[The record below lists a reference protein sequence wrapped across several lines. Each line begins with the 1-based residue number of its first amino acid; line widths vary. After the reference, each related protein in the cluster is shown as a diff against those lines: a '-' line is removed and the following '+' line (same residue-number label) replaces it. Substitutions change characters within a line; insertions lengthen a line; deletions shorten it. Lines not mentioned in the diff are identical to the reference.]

1 MKKIITKAVCLLCA
15 GALVLGAAG
24 CSKSADS
31 SSAAS
36 STAAAVYG
44 SAEDYDYENFSYS
57 SGLDENGYWEGVK
70 ALDYVTLPENFASLT
85 FKRSEI
91 EPTEEEL
98 QSEIDSLLSDHAT
111 EKQVTDRAA
120 ADGDTVNIDYVGRID
135 GVALD
140 GGDSQG
146 NGYDLT
152 LGSGT
157 FIDGFEDGV
166 IGMKKDETKELNLTF
181 PEDYSNTDL
190 AGADVVFT
198 VTVNHVYEETDAV
211 LDDAFVAARNI
222 DGVSTVAEYRQY
234 VYDNLMSSAK
244 SQQETEL
251 ERNVLEAVTANATFK
266 ETPEEMVSR
275 YYDRLVKNLTATASM
290 YGIDLETFM
299 SYSYGLAADEYED
312 ELQKS
317 AQSAAEQIMVMQ
329 AIAEKEGLTL
339 TDEELQADLES
350 SASEYGYD
358 SVDAYQ
364 EAIGDL
370 RGYKEY
376 LMSEK
381 VTKYL
386 IENANV
392 TETEASTEEATE
404 ETTETETETT
414 TETATEAK

>member
-1 MKKIITKAVCLLCA
+1 MRKGWIIALAIFLL
-15 GALVLGAAG
+15 
-24 CSKSADS
+24 
-31 SSAAS
+31 
-36 STAAAVYG
+36 
-44 SAEDYDYENFSYS
+44 
-57 SGLDENGYWEGVK
+57 
-70 ALDYVTLPENFASLT
+70 
-85 FKRSEI
+85 I
-91 EPTEEEL
+91 
-98 QSEIDSLLSDHAT
+98 I
-111 EKQVTDRAA
+111 
-120 ADGDTVNIDYVGRID
+120 
-135 GVALD
+135 GVALGISVYNKNKTDNTNIVDNKKLAEENEINNVVPTAVVEEKVSPNAKVIQKQYFTGCDHLLKETKDIPENLVNKNKEEVDRAVKDGDVVDIKYVGKKDGVEFD
-140 GGDSQG
+140 GGSSDS
-146 NGYDLT
+146 YELT
-152 LGSGT
+152 IGSNT

-414 TETATEAK
+414 TETATEAE

>member
-1 MKKIITKAVCLLCA
+1 MKLENDLGNDPIGPLVRRIAIPSMLAQFVSVLYSIVDRIYISNIADIGEVALAGVGVCGPVVTMI
-15 GALVLGAAG
+15 GA
-24 CSKSADS
+24 
-31 SSAAS
+31 
-36 STAAAVYG
+36 
-44 SAEDYDYENFSYS
+44 
-57 SGLDENGYWEGVK
+57 
-70 ALDYVTLPENFASLT
+70 FASLIGIGGAPLMSIRMYIQSVLDSN
-85 FKRSEI
+85 KNK
-91 EPTEEEL
+91 EE
-98 QSEIDSLLSDHAT
+98 
-111 EKQVTDRAA
+111 VDRAVK
-120 ADGDTVNIDYVGRID
+120 DGDVVDIKYVGKKD
-135 GVALD
+135 GVEFD
-140 GGDSQG
+140 NGSSDS
-146 NGYDLT
+146 YELT
-152 LGSGT
+152 IGSNT

-166 IGMKKDETKELNLTF
+166 IGMKKDETKDLNLTF
-181 PEDYSNTDL
+181 PEDYNNTDL

-222 DGVSTVAEYRQY
+222 DGVSTVEEYRQY

-275 YYDRLVKNLTATASM
+275 YYDRLVKNLTTTASM

-299 SYSYGLAADEYED
+299 AYSYGLAADEYED

-317 AQSAAEQIMVMQ
+317 AQSAAEQILVMQ

-358 SVDAYQ
+358 SVEAYE
-364 EAIGDL
+364 EAVGDL

-414 TETATEAK
+414 TETATEAE

>member
-1 MKKIITKAVCLLCA
+1 MVDQYIQS
-15 GALVLGAAG
+15 VL
-24 CSKSADS
+24 DS
-31 SSAAS
+31 
-36 STAAAVYG
+36 
-44 SAEDYDYENFSYS
+44 NK
-57 SGLDENGYWEGVK
+57 NK
-70 ALDYVTLPENFASLT
+70 
-85 FKRSEI
+85 
-91 EPTEEEL
+91 EE
-98 QSEIDSLLSDHAT
+98 
-111 EKQVTDRAA
+111 VDRAVK
-120 ADGDTVNIDYVGRID
+120 DGDVVDIKYVGKKD
-135 GVALD
+135 GVEFD
-140 GGDSQG
+140 NGSSDS
-146 NGYDLT
+146 YELT
-152 LGSGT
+152 IGSNT

-166 IGMKKDETKELNLTF
+166 IGMKKDETKDLNLTF
-181 PEDYSNTDL
+181 PEDYNNTDL

-222 DGVSTVAEYRQY
+222 DGVSTVEEYRQY

-299 SYSYGLAADEYED
+299 AYSYGLAADEYED

-317 AQSAAEQIMVMQ
+317 AQSAAEQILVMQ

-364 EAIGDL
+364 EAVGDL

-414 TETATEAK
+414 TETATEAE

>member
-1 MKKIITKAVCLLCA
+1 
-15 GALVLGAAG
+15 
-24 CSKSADS
+24 
-31 SSAAS
+31 
-36 STAAAVYG
+36 
-44 SAEDYDYENFSYS
+44 
-57 SGLDENGYWEGVK
+57 
-70 ALDYVTLPENFASLT
+70 
-85 FKRSEI
+85 
-91 EPTEEEL
+91 
-98 QSEIDSLLSDHAT
+98 
-111 EKQVTDRAA
+111 
-120 ADGDTVNIDYVGRID
+120 
-135 GVALD
+135 
-140 GGDSQG
+140 
-146 NGYDLT
+146 
-152 LGSGT
+152 
-157 FIDGFEDGV
+157 
-166 IGMKKDETKELNLTF
+166 MKKDETKDLNLTF
-181 PEDYSNTDL
+181 PEDYNNTDL

-275 YYDRLVKNLTATASM
+275 YYDRLVKNLTTTASM

-299 SYSYGLAADEYED
+299 AYSYGLAADEYED

-392 TETEASTEEATE
+392 TETEASTEEAAE

-414 TETATEAK
+414 TETATEAE